1 MMTTERQILQQW
13 ATLDVDTIDFEAL
26 ENSLECELVEHLA
39 DLSALE
45 SEREIIGSV

>member
-1 MMTTERQILQQW
+1 MITERQILQQW
-13 ATLDVDTIDFEAL
+13 ATWDVDTIDFEAL
-26 ENSLECELVEHLA
+26 ERRLNHELAEHFA

>member
-1 MMTTERQILQQW
+1 MIATERQILQQW

-26 ENSLECELVEHLA
+26 ECRLNHELAEHFV

>member
-1 MMTTERQILQQW
+1 MLTTERQILQQW

-26 ENSLECELVEHLA
+26 ENSLEREHAEHFA

>member
-1 MMTTERQILQQW
+1 MMKIERQILQQW
-13 ATLDVDTIDFEAL
+13 AALEIDSIDFKAL
-26 ENSLECELVEHLA
+26 ENSLERELAEHFA